1 VNRTARKRS
10 THPEIT
16 GIRLHNREDLNRY
29 AKPGWLYRGH
39 RKADWVIESS
49 IERCFAREGIP
60 VKERYGLEQE
70 LLRDFKRAYH
80 QYAAHV
86 PGDDAMLEWLA
97 LMEHHGAPTRCVDF
111 SYSVYVAAY
120 FALEDADDD
129 CAVWAING
137 PWASRASVAA
147 LRKAGK
153 KGVQSFLQPTVQEQ
167 ESVAAEAFLRTP
179 HVRCAVPVN
188 PFRLNERLRTQKG
201 IFMVPGDCRL
211 PFMDN
216 LRALPQYHSADNV
229 VKLVIPIELRR
240 TTLRQLYRQ
249 IAWRLSPVLRAGEV
263 AVTDF
268 QRPIGGLHAT
278 HLRLGEIAHPA
289 RALDGR

>member
-1 VNRTARKRS
+1 MNKPAARRGRD
-10 THPEIT
+10 PEIT
-16 GIRLHNREDLNRY
+16 GIRLKQWEDLNRY
-29 AKPGWLYRGH
+29 ARPGWLFRGH

-49 IERCFAREGIP
+49 IERCFERENIP
-60 VKERYGLEQE
+60 TRGRYGLEQE

-86 PGDDAMLEWLA
+86 PSEGAVLEWLA

-111 SYSVYVAAY
+111 SYSIYVAAY

-137 PWASRASVAA
+137 PWASKTSVAT

-153 KGVQSFLQPTVQEQ
+153 KGVGTFLKPTVQEQ
-167 ESVAAEAFLRTP
+167 ESIVAEAFYRTP

-188 PFRLNERLRTQKG
+188 PFRLNERLRIQRG

-216 LRALPQYHSADNV
+216 LRALPQYHRAENV

-240 TTLRQLYRQ
+240 TILRQLYHMN
-249 IAWRLSPVLRAGEV
+249 
-263 AVTDF
+263 VTRTSLF
-268 QRPIGGLHAT
+268 PG
-278 HLRLGEIAHPA
+278 
-289 RALDGR
+289 LDGYARSLGVYHPSFEPVKWL

>member
-1 VNRTARKRS
+1 MNVNKLPREKPVRE
-10 THPEIT
+10 PEINA
-16 GIRLHNREDLNRY
+16 IRLEKWEDLHRY
-29 AKPGWLYRGH
+29 ARPGWLYRGH

-49 IERCFAREGIP
+49 IERCFARESIP
-60 VKERYGLEQE
+60 VAQRYALEQE

-86 PGDDAMLEWLA
+86 PGDGAMLEWLA

-111 SYSVYVAAY
+111 SYSTYVAAY

-137 PWASRASVAA
+137 PWASKASVSA
-147 LRKAGK
+147 LRRAGK
-153 KGVQSFLQPTVQEQ
+153 KGVETFLKPTVQEQ
-167 ESVAAEAFLRTP
+167 EKIAAEAFSRTP
-179 HVRCAVPVN
+179 HVRCALPVN

-216 LRALPQYHSADNV
+216 LRALSQYQSAENV

-240 TTLRQLYRQ
+240 SILRQLYHMNVSRTS
-249 IAWRLSPVLRAGEV
+249 LFPG
-263 AVTDF
+263 
-268 QRPIGGLHAT
+268 
-278 HLRLGEIAHPA
+278 
-289 RALDGR
+289 LDGYAKTLGVYHPSFDPVKW

>member
-1 VNRTARKRS
+1 MTRPAGS
-10 THPEIT
+10 SEIT
-16 GIRLHNREDLNRY
+16 EIRLQTGEDLHRY
-29 AKPGWLYRGH
+29 AKAGWLYRGH
-39 RKADWVIESS
+39 RKADWEIESS

-60 VKERYGLEQE
+60 VRERYSLEQE

-86 PGDDAMLEWLA
+86 PGDEALLEWLA

-111 SYSVYVAAY
+111 SYSIYVAAY
-120 FALEDADDD
+120 FALEDADAD

-137 PWASRASVAA
+137 PWASKASVSA

-153 KGVQSFLQPTVQEQ
+153 KGVATFLKPTVPEQ
-167 ESVAAEAFLRTP
+167 EAIANEAFLRTP
-179 HVRCAVPVN
+179 HVRCAVPLN

-216 LRALPQYHSADNV
+216 LRALPRYGSAENV
-229 VKLVIPIELRR
+229 VKLVIPIESRR
-240 TTLRQLYRQ
+240 TILRQLYHMNVSRTS
-249 IAWRLSPVLRAGEV
+249 LFPG
-263 AVTDF
+263 
-268 QRPIGGLHAT
+268 
-278 HLRLGEIAHPA
+278 
-289 RALDGR
+289 LDGYAKSLGVYHPSFEAVKW

>member
-1 VNRTARKRS
+1 VNDRATQSAGGS
-10 THPEIT
+10 EISE
-16 GIRLHNREDLNRY
+16 IRLRTGEDLHRY

-39 RKADWVIESS
+39 RKADWEIESS

-60 VKERYGLEQE
+60 VRERYSLEQE

-86 PGDDAMLEWLA
+86 PGDEALLEWLA

-111 SYSVYVAAY
+111 SYSIYVAAY
-120 FALEDADDD
+120 FALEDADAD

-137 PWASRASVAA
+137 PWASKASVAA
-147 LRKAGK
+147 LRKSGK
-153 KGVQSFLQPTVQEQ
+153 KGINTFLKPTVPEQ
-167 ESVAAEAFLRTP
+167 EAIANVAFLRTP
-179 HVRCAVPVN
+179 HVRCAVPLN

-216 LRALPQYHSADNV
+216 LRALPRYDSAENV
-229 VKLVIPIELRR
+229 VKLVIPIEARR
-240 TTLRQLYRQ
+240 TIMRQLYHMNVSRTS
-249 IAWRLSPVLRAGEV
+249 LFPG
-263 AVTDF
+263 
-268 QRPIGGLHAT
+268 
-278 HLRLGEIAHPA
+278 
-289 RALDGR
+289 LDGYARSLGVYHPSFEPVKW

>member
-1 VNRTARKRS
+1 MNRPENRAPE
-10 THPEIT
+10 PEIT
-16 GIRLHNREDLNRY
+16 AIRLEDGEDLHRY
-29 AKPGWLYRGH
+29 TRAGWLYRGH

-49 IERCFAREGIP
+49 IERCFERERIP
-60 VKERYGLEQE
+60 VAQRYDLEQE

-111 SYSVYVAAY
+111 SYSIYVAAY

-137 PWASRASVAA
+137 PWASQSSVAA

-153 KGVQSFLQPTVQEQ
+153 KGVGTFLKPTVQEQ
-167 ESVAAEAFLRTP
+167 EKIAAEAFYRTP
-179 HVRCAVPVN
+179 HVLCAVPLN
-188 PFRLNERLRTQKG
+188 PFRLNERLRTQKV
-201 IFMVPGDCRL
+201 IFMVPGDCSL

-216 LRALPQYHSADNV
+216 LRALPRHQSAENV

-240 TTLRQLYRQ
+240 TILRQLYHMNVSRTS
-249 IAWRLSPVLRAGEV
+249 LFPG
-263 AVTDF
+263 
-268 QRPIGGLHAT
+268 
-278 HLRLGEIAHPA
+278 
-289 RALDGR
+289 LDGYAKSLGVYHPSFEPVKW